1 MPTMQ
6 PRCVQV
12 VEMAAILLPSRTMQT
27 RRASSEMRVPGGKSS
42 GLPMVKRCGCP

>member
-1 MPTMQ
+1 MQ

-27 RRASSEMRVPGGKSS
+27 RSASREMRVPGGKLLRLADGWNSA
-42 GLPMVKRCGCP
+42 GCP